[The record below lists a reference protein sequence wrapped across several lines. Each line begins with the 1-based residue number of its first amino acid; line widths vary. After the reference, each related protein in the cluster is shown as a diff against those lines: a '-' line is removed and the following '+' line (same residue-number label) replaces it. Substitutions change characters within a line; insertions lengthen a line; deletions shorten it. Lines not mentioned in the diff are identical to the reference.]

1 MKTKTKAYR
10 HGEILFAKIDKLPKG
25 LKETKTN
32 QIMTGSHGNSHT
44 YDNGKIYFTKNEGD
58 EFTFGYFVAND
69 TSLFHPEHSPKIGD
83 AKLPDGVY
91 KLIKQQEHTT
101 EGLFPVIDQYE
112 LLKKESKTYRQ
123 TLLVGGKTRIYL
135 RQRES

>member
-44 YDNGKIYFTKNEGD
+44 YDNGKIYFTKNED
-58 EFTFGYFVAND
+58 HIRPQNS
-69 TSLFHPEHSPKIGD
+69 TSG
-83 AKLPDGVY
+83 
-91 KLIKQQEHTT
+91 IK
-101 EGLFPVIDQYE
+101 F
-112 LLKKESKTYRQ
+112 K
-123 TLLVGGKTRIYL
+123 VGCRIVL
-135 RQRES
+135 HLTDI